1 MFRGSPNLADSATV
15 AAVSDRTRR
24 RQFAAVGIGNFIE
37 WFDFAIYGYFAG
49 IIGQVFFPPAAPG
62 IALISSFAVFAVGF
76 ISRPL
81 GALVFGPMGDRFGR
95 KAVLALTI
103 SGMGVVT
110 GLIGLL
116 PGYATIGLAAPVLL
130 AILRFLQGMMVGGE
144 WSSAG
149 IYIVESAR
157 PDRRGLAASLITT
170 TASSA
175 FIAGIAVAASL
186 SWLLD
191 DDAMMTWGWRV
202 PFIGSVV
209 LAGLG
214 MYIRRQLIETPVFQA
229 VEGRRRAQSEQAA
242 IGGRWTNLA
251 TSFAFSSLFGVSL
264 YYLIVYA
271 SSHLSTTVG
280 LSRSTSLW
288 LCGLALA
295 ISLPANSL
303 FGSLSDRIGRRPLA
317 LAAAAALSLYA
328 YPLFL
333 ILNTA
338 NTFLILVALTVL
350 GILVSV
356 AAVMNVVLLVEVFPA
371 STRSSSAALG
381 HNLSLAAL
389 AGPSPLIGATLV
401 YVTGDPNA
409 PAWYLSVVSLFCFGI
424 LWFIL
429 PETHKRDLAQG

>member
-1 MFRGSPNLADSATV
+1 
-15 AAVSDRTRR
+15 
-24 RQFAAVGIGNFIE
+24 
-37 WFDFAIYGYFAG
+37 
-49 IIGQVFFPPAAPG
+49 
-62 IALISSFAVFAVGF
+62 
-76 ISRPL
+76 
-81 GALVFGPMGDRFGR
+81 
-95 KAVLALTI
+95 
-103 SGMGVVT
+103 
-110 GLIGLL
+110 
-116 PGYATIGLAAPVLL
+116 
-130 AILRFLQGMMVGGE
+130 
-144 WSSAG
+144 
-149 IYIVESAR
+149 
-157 PDRRGLAASLITT
+157 
-170 TASSA
+170 
-175 FIAGIAVAASL
+175 
-186 SWLLD
+186 
-191 DDAMMTWGWRV
+191 
-202 PFIGSVV
+202 
-209 LAGLG
+209 
-214 MYIRRQLIETPVFQA
+214 
-229 VEGRRRAQSEQAA
+229 
-242 IGGRWTNLA
+242 LA

-424 LWFIL
+424 LWLIL

>member
-1 MFRGSPNLADSATV
+1 MRGSSKSADKVMV
-15 AAVSDRTRR
+15 AAASDRTRR

-62 IALISSFAVFAVGF
+62 IALISSLAVFAVGF

-103 SGMGVVT
+103 SGMGLVT
-110 GLIGLL
+110 GLIGVL
-116 PGYATIGLAAPVLL
+116 PGYATIGAAAPVLL
-130 AILRFLQGMMVGGE
+130 TILRFLQGMMVGGE

-149 IYIVESAR
+149 IYTVENAR
-157 PDRRGLAASLITT
+157 PDRRGLAASLIAA

-175 FIAGIAVAASL
+175 FIAGIAMAASL
-186 SWLLD
+186 AWLLD
-191 DDAMMTWGWRV
+191 DDALLTWGWRV

-214 MYIRRQLIETPVFQA
+214 MYIRRQLTETSVFQS
-229 VEGRRRAQSEQAA
+229 VQGRRVEKFEQAVTS
-242 IGGRWTNLA
+242 GSWTNLV

-271 SSHLSTTVG
+271 SSHLSGTVG

-288 LCGLALA
+288 LCGAALA
-295 ISLPANSL
+295 ISLPANPL

-317 LAAAAALSLYA
+317 LAAAAALCLYA

-333 ILNTA
+333 ILNTG
-338 NTFLILVALTVL
+338 NTLLILVALTVL
-350 GILVSV
+350 GILVSI
-356 AAVMNVVLLVEVFPA
+356 AAVMNIVLLVEVFPA

-389 AGPSPLIGATLV
+389 AGPSPFIGAALV

-429 PETHKRDLAQG
+429 PETHKRNLAQG